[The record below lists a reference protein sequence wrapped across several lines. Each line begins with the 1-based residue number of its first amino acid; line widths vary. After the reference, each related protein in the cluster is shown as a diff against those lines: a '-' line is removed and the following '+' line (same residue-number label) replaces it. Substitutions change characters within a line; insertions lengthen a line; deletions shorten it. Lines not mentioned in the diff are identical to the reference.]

1 MPINKSGRY
10 TFQKQYSNWDV
21 MQAQR
26 SFHRAKTQEYLNSSA
41 DALSSLQNIFS
52 NQITG
57 TGDLAAKA
65 ALTRIQTATA
75 LAAQAARGIDIS
87 T

>member
-1 MPINKSGRY
+1 MPINKAGRY
-10 TFQKQYSNWDV
+10 TTQKQYSAWDV

-26 SFHRAKTQEYLNSSA
+26 SFHRQKTQEYLNNAS
-41 DALSSLQNIFS
+41 DALSALSTAMS

-57 TGDLAAKA
+57 SGDLAAKA
-65 ALTRIQTATA
+65 ALTRISTMTN
-75 LAAQAARGIDIS
+75 LARQAAAGIDIS